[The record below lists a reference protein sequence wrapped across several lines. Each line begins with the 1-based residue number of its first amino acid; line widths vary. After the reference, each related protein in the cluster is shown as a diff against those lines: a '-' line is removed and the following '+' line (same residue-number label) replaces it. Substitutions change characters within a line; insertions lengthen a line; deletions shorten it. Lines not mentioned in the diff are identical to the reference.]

1 MTIFWRIIHWA
12 ERSWIRWT
20 REYEYPLIRLAVAA
34 FALSFSLTLGFFF
47 AFLLA
52 TKVLGLVTKF
62 LSL

>member
-1 MTIFWRIIHWA
+1 MRIFWRIIHWA
-12 ERSWIRWT
+12 ERGWIRWVKDKD
-20 REYEYPLIRLAVAA
+20 YPLLRLVVAA
-34 FALSFSLTLGFFF
+34 FALSFSLTLGFFL